1 LEVKFNYI
9 PCIGSTMHCCQMS
22 KDSKADAGHVDFLIR
37 TKLIGLY
44 LKMGCN
50 DVHFQILSFLE
61 ALEEIEEGFCGSTIH
76 ELHILKDV
84 KILQAVKSKNGCIS
98 FIEFNVIRLLSN

>member
-1 LEVKFNYI
+1 MHFFHGLPLCQKIVNAYI

-44 LKMGCN
+44 LKMDCN

-61 ALEEIEEGFCGSTIH
+61 TLGR
-76 ELHILKDV
+76 D
-84 KILQAVKSKNGCIS
+84 
-98 FIEFNVIRLLSN
+98 